1 MSDSKSQVNM
11 KKNIKYY
18 IAVIFVLSLMVS
30 CESYL
35 KEDPKSSLT
44 AVYLESETGVNS
56 ALNSAYS
63 DLRYIYG
70 GESAMNA
77 TCSGTDEWQKG
88 PDGNANFN
96 NYEANMAADGAIS
109 GLWNWGYTGINTA
122 NAVIKYA
129 PASGMTAV
137 ESAQAIAQAKYIR
150 ATWYFLIVQTFG
162 ACPLNL
168 EFISVPST
176 EAYRKP
182 VADVYAAIIEDLE
195 SAKTVLPAIAEQ
207 AGRVTAAAAYHLL
220 AKVYLARATQP
231 GASATADYQQAYNN
245 AMELINNSSTYDLA
259 LLQDFEKVFEPRNEH
274 NTEVIFTVERNTD
287 ILYNNAGNPSG
298 AGSNSKNNIAFM
310 FFRPNYS
317 AWGIGGLIRDIP
329 YGRPWHRVRPTNYLL
344 DVTFQDR
351 TDDTRYNK
359 TFQTVWLLNDETA
372 ITAPGFVKG
381 DTAAW
386 LPGVENPKA
395 AKTVKIFKPSQYYGN
410 NGQTMSVYPALSK
423 LNDIDRPDVAESSV
437 RPFIVH
443 RFAETYL
450 IAAEAAMFINKPADA
465 VSLINVVRDR
475 AAYSA
480 SRSTAENV
488 LAAQRLR
495 NKVPDMTDKV
505 AGINFILEE
514 RSRELCGEYMRW
526 WDLVRTKAPD
536 GKAQLLYRVRNLV
549 TTTDYG
555 TGGHIPAYANIK
567 DFHVLRPIPQGQIDL
582 TSNEFLQNDGY

>member
-1 MSDSKSQVNM
+1 MSDSKFEIIM
-11 KKNIKYY
+11 MKNIKY
-18 IAVIFVLSLMVS
+18 IAVIFALTLMVS

-35 KEDPKSSLT
+35 KEDPRSLLT

-56 ALNSAYS
+56 ALYSAYS

-88 PDGNANFN
+88 PDGNANYN
-96 NYEANMAADGAIS
+96 LYQTGMSADNSIS

-129 PASGMTAV
+129 PGCGMTEDEV
-137 ESAQAIAQAKYIR
+137 AQTIAEAKYIR
-150 ATWYFLIVQTFG
+150 STWYFLIVQTFG

-176 EAYRKP
+176 EAYRDP
-182 VADVYAAIIEDLE
+182 VSDVYAAIINDLE
-195 SAKTVLPAIAEQ
+195 EAKLVLPPTTAEP
-207 AGRVTAAAAYHLL
+207 GRVTAAAAYHLL
-220 AKVYLARATQP
+220 AKVYLARATQSFATP
-231 GASATADYQQAYNN
+231 ASDYHEAYDN
-245 AMELINNSSTYDLA
+245 AMELINNNSTYGLA
-259 LLQDFEKVFEPRNEH
+259 LLQDFQKVFEPRNEH
-274 NTEVIFTVERNTD
+274 SSEIIFTVERNTD

-298 AGSNSKNNIAFM
+298 SGSSAKNNIASM

-317 AWGIGGLIRDIP
+317 AWGVGGLIRDIP
-329 YGRPWHRVRPTNYLL
+329 NGRPWHRVRPTNFLL
-344 DVTFQDR
+344 EVVFQDR
-351 TDDTRYNK
+351 LDDTRYNK
-359 TFQTVWLLNDETA
+359 TFQTVWKLNDAAA
-372 ITAPGFVKG
+372 ITAAGFALG

-386 LPGVENPKA
+386 LPGVESPRTAKA
-395 AKTVKIFKPSQYYGN
+395 VKIFKPSEYFGN
-410 NGQTMSVYPALSK
+410 NGQTMSIFPALSK
-423 LNDIDRPDVAESSV
+423 YNDIDRPDVAESSV
-437 RPFIVH
+437 RPFIVY

-450 IAAEAAMFINKPADA
+450 IAAEAAMYLNNASDA

-475 AAYSA
+475 AAYSS
-480 SRSTAENV
+480 SRSTGDNV

-495 NKVPDMTDKV
+495 NKVPDMTDKD
-505 AGINFILEE
+505 AGITFILDE

-536 GKAQLLYRVRNLV
+536 GKAQLLYRIRNLSPE
-549 TTTDYG
+549 
-555 TGGHIPAYANIK
+555 IPAKANIQ

-582 TSNEFLQNDGY
+582 TSNEFLNNDGY